1 LHPARGIVAVKDL
14 NLRIE
19 PGEVFGLLGPNGS
32 GKSTTLKIILGL
44 VSPTHGRTEIF
55 GRDSRLVES
64 REAVGFLPEN
74 PYFYKYLSG
83 EETLRFFG
91 RLCGLGG
98 ARLKEQINE
107 LIELVG
113 LTRARKRRL
122 GTYSKGMLQR
132 IGLAQ
137 ALIHDPRLVILD
149 EPTAGV
155 DPAGSREIRDLILDL
170 KRRGITVLLSSHLLA
185 QAQEICDRVGILAD
199 GVLVREGHLQELIAI
214 ENQTELVIADAST
227 QLVNEIESVIN
238 RSNAKLIECR
248 KSTTTLERLFLE
260 ATAKNDEARMS
271 NDEVKMTNESA
282 STLQRFNASTLA
294 KPYRA
299 FSIGRISAITL
310 NTLTELTRLRVFYVL
325 LVFALLLIGSSIF
338 MAQFS
343 FQQEFQI
350 LKDVS
355 LGAISIF
362 TSLLA
367 IVATARLLPQDIE
380 DRTVYT
386 ILAKPVPRFE
396 YVLGKI
402 AGVLLLLAIS
412 TLVMSAAF
420 LLVLFLREQAV
431 IHATLG
437 QMAGAPPE
445 QLADALRAIRSSALN
460 IDIFPGIIIIYLK
473 ACLLA
478 ALTLFVSTFA
488 TTNIFTIVV
497 MAFIYFI
504 GHLQATAREYWLQEH
519 SSGLLTRVFLAIVA
533 LLFPD
538 LQAFNLV
545 DDIVAGTAISMAV
558 FAKTALL
565 GIFYTTIYTLLAAFV
580 FYGKEL

>member
-1 LHPARGIVAVKDL
+1 M
-14 NLRIE
+14 
-19 PGEVFGLLGPNGS
+19 
-32 GKSTTLKIILGL
+32 T
-44 VSPTHGRTEIF
+44 
-55 GRDSRLVES
+55 
-64 REAVGFLPEN
+64 
-74 PYFYKYLSG
+74 
-83 EETLRFFG
+83 RFAKAT
-91 RLCGLGG
+91 
-98 ARLKEQINE
+98 ARL
-107 LIELVG
+107 
-113 LTRARKRRL
+113 A
-122 GTYSKGMLQR
+122 
-132 IGLAQ
+132 
-137 ALIHDPRLVILD
+137 
-149 EPTAGV
+149 
-155 DPAGSREIRDLILDL
+155 
-170 KRRGITVLLSSHLLA
+170 
-185 QAQEICDRVGILAD
+185 
-199 GVLVREGHLQELIAI
+199 
-214 ENQTELVIADAST
+214 
-227 QLVNEIESVIN
+227 
-238 RSNAKLIECR
+238 
-248 KSTTTLERLFLE
+248 
-260 ATAKNDEARMS
+260 NDEA
-271 NDEVKMTNESA
+271 DMTNLEKA
-282 STLQRFNASTLA
+282 STIHRFDDLAAA
-294 KPYRA
+294 KPHRP
-299 FSIGRISAITL
+299 FCVSRILAITF
-310 NTLTELTRLRVFYVL
+310 NTLTELTRLKVFYVL

-402 AGVLLLLAIS
+402 TGVFLLLAIS

-420 LLVLFLREQAV
+420 LLVLYLREQAV
-431 IHATLG
+431 IHVTLR

-445 QLADALRAIRSSALN
+445 QIADALRAIRSSALN
-460 IDIFPGIIIIYLK
+460 VDILPGIVIIYLK

-497 MAFIYFI
+497 MAFVYFI

-519 SSGLLTRVFLAIVA
+519 SSGLLTRVFLAFVA

-545 DDIVAGTAISMAV
+545 DDIVAGTAISLAL
-558 FAKTALL
+558 FTKTALL
-565 GIFYTTIYTLLAAFV
+565 GIFYTTIYTLVAAFV